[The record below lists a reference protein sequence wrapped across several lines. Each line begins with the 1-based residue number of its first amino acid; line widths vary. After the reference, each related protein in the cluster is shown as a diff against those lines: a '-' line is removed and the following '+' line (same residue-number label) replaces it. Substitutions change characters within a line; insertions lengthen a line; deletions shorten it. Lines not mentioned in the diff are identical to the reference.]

1 MCLFF
6 VYFCGSSRKSGVSD
20 FVLRGFLMISRGISI
35 QEVKS
40 FIRGFK
46 AYFIG
51 WRFEEA
57 TLKDY
62 VTLCILCYI
71 NAAAL

>member
-1 MCLFF
+1 M
-6 VYFCGSSRKSGVSD
+6 GVSD
-20 FVLRGFLMISRGISI
+20 FVLRGFLMISMGISI

-51 WRFEEA
+51 RRLEEA
-57 TLKDY
+57 FLKAY

>member
-1 MCLFF
+1 MSFF
-6 VYFCGSSRKSGVSD
+6 VYFCGSSRKLGVSD

-51 WRFEEA
+51 
-57 TLKDY
+57 
-62 VTLCILCYI
+62 
-71 NAAAL
+71 